1 MNLNT
6 AKNIIAAL
14 LIFTVIVVIHEL
26 GHFLLAKKNGIGVIE
41 FSVGM
46 GPRLV
51 TLVKTEKGI
60 QIRFLV
66 SGEVFDK
73 TPEWKNRTKYSWKLL
88 PLGGS
93 CIMVGEDELVER
105 EDAFGKKGVWARIS
119 VIFAGPFFNFILAFI
134 ISLVVVGAKGIDTPK
149 VIFVQEDRPGEEAGI
164 QEGDEIVSIG
174 GKSIII
180 GRDVDAYQQF
190 DLMDKEVEVVLNRD
204 GEEKKLTLN
213 PVYETYLFGFSYEK
227 KESEAVLTAVTQ
239 DMPFAQAGM
248 KAGDVIT
255 GVNGE
260 TISSGSE
267 LNEYMQREKLDGREF
282 TFTYERDGEEDTL
295 SIAPVEYTGRT
306 LGFYAGKYEKTNVL
320 GGIRY
325 SFTEVRYWITTTVRS
340 VAQLVTGKIST
351 KELAGPVG
359 IVDMVGEVIEE
370 SEEIEKNQKE
380 GISPVVLNILYMMML
395 LSANLGVMNLLPIPA
410 LDGGRLV
417 FLLIE
422 AVRGKPIDP
431 EKEGIVH
438 LVGFALLMILMV
450 YVMYNDIVRIFT
462 R

>member
-1 MNLNT
+1 MNLDT

-46 GPRLV
+46 GPRLI
-51 TLVKTEKGI
+51 TLVKTEKGV
-60 QIRFLV
+60 QVRFLV
-66 SGEVFDK
+66 SGEVFEK
-73 TPEWKNRTKYSWKLL
+73 TPEWKDRTKYSWKLL

-105 EDAFGKKGVWARIS
+105 EDAFGKQGVWARIS

-134 ISLVVVGAKGIDTPK
+134 ISLVIVGAKGVDTPE
-149 VIFVQEDRPGEEAGI
+149 VIYVQEDRPGQEAGI
-164 QEGDEIVSIG
+164 EVGDEIVSIG
-174 GKSIII
+174 GKSIGI

-190 DLMDKEVEVVLNRD
+190 DLLDKEVEVVLNRD
-204 GEEKKLTLN
+204 GEEMTLTLN

-239 DMPFAQAGM
+239 EMPFAQAGM
-248 KAGDVIT
+248 KAGDVILE
-255 GVNGE
+255 VNGE
-260 TISSGSE
+260 SISSGVE
-267 LNEYMQREKLDGREF
+267 LNEYMQRERLDGREF
-282 TFTYERDGEEDTL
+282 TFRYRRDGKENTVTVE
-295 SIAPVEYTGRT
+295 PVEYTGRT
-306 LGFYAGKYEKTNVL
+306 LGFIAGSYEKTNAL
-320 GGIRY
+320 GVVRY
-325 SFTEVRYWITTTVRS
+325 SFTEVRYWITTTIRS
-340 VAQLVTGKIST
+340 VIQLVTGKIST

-370 SEEIEKNQKE
+370 SEKD
-380 GISPVVLNILYMMML
+380 GISQVVLNMLYMMVL

-438 LVGFALLMILMV
+438 LVGFALLMLLMV

>member
-1 MNLNT
+1 MNLDT

-26 GHFLLAKKNGIGVIE
+26 GHFLLAKKNGVGVIE

-51 TLVKTEKGI
+51 TLVKTEKGM
-60 QIRFLV
+60 QVRFLV

-93 CIMVGEDELVER
+93 CIMVGEDELVDR

-134 ISLVVVGAKGIDTPK
+134 ISLVVVGEKGVDTPE
-149 VIFVQEDRPGEEAGI
+149 VFFVQEDRPGEEAGI
-164 QEGDEIVSIG
+164 QVGDEIVSIG
-174 GKSIII
+174 GKSIDI

-190 DLMDKEVEVVLNRD
+190 DLMDEEVEVVLLRD
-204 GEEKKLTLN
+204 GKERKLTLN

-227 KESEAVLTAVTQ
+227 KTSEAVLTAVTQ

-282 TFTYERDGEEDTL
+282 TFTYEREGKEDTI
-295 SIAPVEYTGRT
+295 SIAPVQYTGRT
-306 LGFYAGKYEKTNVL
+306 LGFYAGNYEKTNAL
-320 GGIRY
+320 GVVRY
-325 SFTEVRYWITTTVRS
+325 SFKEVRYWITTTIRS
-340 VAQLVTGKIST
+340 VVQLVTGKIST

-370 SEEIEKNQKE
+370 SEALEKDKKE
-380 GISPVVLNILYMMML
+380 GIPPVVLNILYMMVL